1 AALLPFLRPRLQVVW
16 DSPLQPSPRSS
27 VLLAV
32 PVEHTGIRLMTTRF
46 VIHEEPTAMVGTS
59 IVFSDSL
66 FEVCGVADVDHRTL
80 RFLQHINV
88 MHVFHGSRKGGAPLL
103 PKLRG

>member
-1 AALLPFLRPRLQVVW
+1 MLELAL
-16 DSPLQPSPRSS
+16 
-27 VLLAV
+27 A
-32 PVEHTGIRLMTTRF
+32 HTGIRLMTIRF
-46 VIHEEPTAMVGTS
+46 VLHEEPTAMVGTS

-80 RFLQHINV
+80 RFLQHINA
-88 MHVFHGSRKGGAPLL
+88 MHVFRGSRKGGAPLL